1 MKKLNQSF
9 HISQLIIRSFQQEL
23 DENGKRDLVS
33 WLNTDPR
40 NQALYQDL
48 QQKDLA
54 ERKQQIKQLHP
65 EKSWKQLER
74 QIHFK
79 RNNHYLTI
87 FKYVAI
93 LLLILSTGLYYYSQ
107 RFTTDKPFTPTVT
120 ANIPVPGSTKA
131 ILILESGEEIE
142 LTSGQNF
149 CLQQD
154 TNIQILNTDNILRI
168 NISDSTSPLKENYST
183 LSVPK
188 GGEYRIV
195 LSDGSKVWL
204 NSDSRLRFPSPFSGD
219 KRTVFLEGEAY
230 FEVASNPQKLFY
242 VLAGETKVRV
252 LGTAFNVLAY
262 QDDLQTE
269 VALLRGKVSFDVADK
284 AYVLTPGEIAT
295 LDRESGKTIIRKGD
309 VAAIVDWKA
318 GRFNFEDM
326 PLEKLTVKLSRWH
339 GVTFIFD
346 DEEAKKLRFSG
357 AVTKYRTLDYM
368 LGMIEKTTDV
378 SFELKE
384 DKVVVS
390 LRK

>member
-40 NQALYQDL
+40 NQDL

-120 ANIPVPGSTKA
+120 ANIP
-131 ILILESGEEIE
+131 
-142 LTSGQNF
+142 
-149 CLQQD
+149 
-154 TNIQILNTDNILRI
+154 NIQILNTDNILRI
-168 NISDSTSPLKENYST
+168 NISDSISPLKENYST

-230 FEVASNPQKLFY
+230 FEVAHDTQKPF
-242 VLAGETKVRV
+242 VVSTEDMSIRV
-252 LGTAFNVLAY
+252 LGTKFNV
-262 QDDLQTE
+262 
-269 VALLRGKVSFDVADK
+269 K
-284 AYVLTPGEIAT
+284 AYAEDEAVYTTLVSGSVRTNNKQSTYSTLLSPNEQCIYYPGNNRMET
-295 LDRESGKTIIRKGD
+295 RKIDPQTFLGW
-309 VAAIVDWKA
+309 VQ
-318 GRFNFEDM
+318 GRFIFENET
-326 PLEKLTVKLSRWH
+326 LEEILKQLGRWYD
-339 GVTFIFD
+339 TEIFYQNPRV
-346 DEEAKKLRFSG
+346 A
-357 AVTKYRTLDYM
+357 KYRFTGNVDRFDQISTL
-368 LGMIEKTTDV
+368 LHMIEKTYPV
-378 SFELKE
+378 SFTINGRTI
-384 DKVVVS
+384 VV
-390 LRK
+390 K